1 MTDDSSA
8 AQEQSLDAPGETA
21 LWSPTLM
28 MLSPTQHLTS
38 GSFRPTC
45 HSGPQG
51 AHWYQREDTP
61 SCLKTPMCGGG
72 RREGSRG
79 IRNSE

>member
-1 MTDDSSA
+1 MIDDSSA
-8 AQEQSLDAPGETA
+8 AQEQSLDAAGETA

-28 MLSPTQHLTS
+28 MLFLTQHLTS
-38 GSFRPTC
+38 GSFSPMH

-51 AHWYQREDTP
+51 AHWYQRKDTP
-61 SCLKTPMCGGG
+61 SCLKTPACGGG
-72 RREGSRG
+72 RPEGSRG